1 MQIGKMHSVDLVVE
15 LICGN
20 LKVLTQK
27 YLSSLMPL
35 ILTFWLLH
43 RAVLSLLADLPV
55 RIPVPF

>member
-20 LKVLTQK
+20 LKVLPQK
-27 YLSSLMPL
+27 YLSSLMSL

-55 RIPVPF
+55 GIPVPF